1 MPTLPSHSIER
12 IDMYNKVACI
22 EAIKEH
28 MQTSQLLLADEIDS
42 NLGIIIH
49 RVAKLKDGES
59 TKPYIGYTVHR
70 DNAQEYDYTYTA
82 PPPIETSSKKEEQ
95 KENGYYSTQSTESY
109 MMTLHGTQL
118 PHTISTNEVK
128 LISYAQA
135 VAYVA
140 GMLYALLPSHMGK
153 EEKRAAAES
162 IIMDILTDHNKI
174 FQSQNKI
181 LFCVEDDLYM
191 AKTLSCFKLLDPYG
205 VVTKH
210 PHILPILCNDLRYC
224 TVLTHKDC
232 FA

>member
-1 MPTLPSHSIER
+1 MPTLPSHFIER

-28 MQTSQLLLADEIDS
+28 MQTWMIPDEIDS
-42 NLGIIIH
+42 NLGIIMH
-49 RVAKLKDGES
+49 RVSKLKDGES
-59 TKPYIGYTVHR
+59 TKLYIGYIVTR
-70 DNAQEYDYTYTA
+70 DNAQEYEYNYDAQPALNATFF
-82 PPPIETSSKKEEQ
+82 KEGEQ
-95 KENGYYSTQSTESY
+95 KENRYYSTKSTESY
-109 MMTLHGTQL
+109 TMTLHGTQL

-140 GMLYALLPSHMGK
+140 GMLYALLPSHLSR
-153 EEKRAAAES
+153 EEKRAHAES
-162 IIMDILTDHNKI
+162 IIMDILSDHNKV
-174 FQSQNKI
+174 FQSQNRI